1 MKDYI
6 WILAIIGIFVLWV
19 IISWVRET
27 ISNSKK
33 YLELKP
39 KLDNLES
46 AVKAHELKVEKDEA
60 EFETNSKKRLDEFS
74 QIVKRDKDAI
84 NKLAQQKSMG
94 FPWLADAYADY
105 FLLQDMKRQKYLE
118 NKIHPAGKTAEIVRE
133 IKNEKKIL
141 LAQNKVISYK
151 LAYLVKLF
159 PWLSELIAEDEN
171 EEIPVR
177 IDDVLQMTIART
189 GLKTILLRKNIK
201 AFLP

>member
-60 EFETNSKKRLDEFS
+60 EFETNSKKD
-74 QIVKRDKDAI
+74 
-84 NKLAQQKSMG
+84 
-94 FPWLADAYADY
+94 
-105 FLLQDMKRQKYLE
+105 
-118 NKIHPAGKTAEIVRE
+118 
-133 IKNEKKIL
+133 
-141 LAQNKVISYK
+141 
-151 LAYLVKLF
+151 
-159 PWLSELIAEDEN
+159 
-171 EEIPVR
+171 
-177 IDDVLQMTIART
+177 
-189 GLKTILLRKNIK
+189 
-201 AFLP
+201 